1 MPSSPKLATDPAGQ
15 LHILGHDCD
24 PLGMDGTQVGVLKQS
39 NKVGLAGLLQSLYR
53 RGLETNRGEEG
64 LCNLPHQ
71 PLEWQL
77 PDQKLS
83 GFLVTFNLSQSHRPR
98 SVSIKSKISVSFQ
111 WQYPILPVWFSNS
124 STGRSTHATRRS
136 LSKYSRNL
144 HRPSWCLPSCR
155 LSCDLFFRWRAS

>member
-1 MPSSPKLATDPAGQ
+1 MLIVSHECIKVINKYYGKELFPSSPKLATDPTGQ

-83 GFLVTFNLSQSHRPR
+83 GLLVTFNLSQSHRPR
-98 SVSIKSKISVSFQ
+98 SVSIK
-111 WQYPILPVWFSNS
+111 
-124 STGRSTHATRRS
+124 
-136 LSKYSRNL
+136 
-144 HRPSWCLPSCR
+144 
-155 LSCDLFFRWRAS
+155 

>member
-24 PLGMDGTQVGVLKQS
+24 PLSVDCTQVGVLKQS
-39 NKVGLAGLLQSLYR
+39 NKVGLACLLQSLYR

-64 LCNLPHQ
+64 HCDLPHQ

-83 GFLVTFNLSQSHRPR
+83 GLLVTFNLSQSHRPR
-98 SVSIKSKISVSFQ
+98 SESNKFESLVSSK
-111 WQYPILPVWFSNS
+111 NS
-124 STGRSTHATRRS
+124 IRIPMALLLDS
-136 LSKYSRNL
+136 LLNL
-144 HRPSWCLPSCR
+144 NSGLKICTIP
-155 LSCDLFFRWRAS
+155 FFTCVVF